1 MRKKEL
7 FFIKI
12 FLCCFA
18 LCGLFLL
25 GSRLEQGL
33 EIILDKGS
41 QSVHAQENELPDD
54 PPETE
59 VREPGEENITSS
71 LPAGD
76 AGDGEDVSGEEMSEE
91 TESETPAETEA
102 PAKPA
107 NFFDNTLMIGDS
119 RMVGLQE
126 YGHIEGAT
134 FFAASGMSVFS
145 VGKNTVSVEGEGKLT
160 FEEVLERQKY
170 DKIYLMLGINELGY
184 RFERVEEKYK
194 EVLEQIRE
202 KQEDATIYLCA
213 NLHVT
218 KAQSV
223 KDSVYNNEKLD
234 RVNRMIAD
242 LADRENTFYLDVNEL
257 FDDEQGNL
265 AKEYSSDAFHVYG
278 KYYLRW
284 VEWLEQ
290 NG

>member
-7 FFIKI
+7 FFMKI

-25 GSRLEQGL
+25 GSRLERGL
-33 EIILDKGS
+33 EIIIDS
-41 QSVHAQENELPDD
+41 SSSVHAQENDIPDD
-54 PPETE
+54 LPETE
-59 VREPGEENITSS
+59 AKEPGGEDDASS
-71 LPAGD
+71 LPARDG
-76 AGDGEDVSGEEMSEE
+76 GDGEDASEE
-91 TESETPAETEA
+91 EASEVTESETPAETEE
-102 PAKPA
+102 PAKPE

-126 YGHIEGAT
+126 YGNIEGAT
-134 FFAASGMSVFS
+134 FFATSGMSVFS
-145 VGKNTVSVEGEGKLT
+145 LGKNTISVEGEGKLT
-160 FEEVLERQKY
+160 FEEVLGRQKY

-218 KAQSV
+218 KAQSA
-223 KDSVYNNEKLD
+223 KDAVYNNEKLN
-234 RVNRMIAD
+234 RVNRMISE
-242 LADRENTFYLDVNEL
+242 LADQERTFYLDVNEL

-265 AKEYSSDAFHVYG
+265 AKEYSSDSFHVYG
-278 KYYLRW
+278 KYYLSW